1 MNILRNDITMN
12 SMDMS
17 ETYTAAAS
25 IQLRTH
31 PTHSTINFSELG
43 KKLLES
49 ARNGDVEEV
58 MELISTGAPFTT
70 DWLGASPLHYAAQY
84 GHVETVQCLLNA
96 GIAKDARTKIERT
109 ALHVAA
115 QEGHIDTVN
124 ALVSFGADVDAK
136 DMLRM
141 TPLHWAVQRG
151 HRAVMELLLENGA
164 DVSIVNKFDKSP
176 IDVAYGSGYHDFVP
190 YLQVGFLLLF
200 TFGDKSNNVC
210 IFAEFPWKS
219 KAKDES
225 S

>member
-1 MNILRNDITMN
+1 M
-12 SMDMS
+12 MDMS
-17 ETYTAAAS
+17 ETYQATSS

-49 ARNGDVEEV
+49 ARNGDVGDV
-58 MELISTGAPFTT
+58 LDLISTGAPFTT

-84 GHVETVQCLLNA
+84 GHVETVQTLLNA

-115 QEGHIDTVN
+115 QEGHTDSVT
-124 ALVSFGADVDAK
+124 ALVSSGADVDAK

-151 HRAVMELLLENGA
+151 HRDIMEILLNNGA
-164 DVSIVNKFDKSP
+164 DVSIVNKFEKTP
-176 IDVAYGSGYHDFVP
+176 IDIAYSCGYHDFVP
-190 YLQVGFLLLF
+190 LLQVKAFYFYIGMDGLLF
-200 TFGDKSNNVC
+200 
-210 IFAEFPWKS
+210 
-219 KAKDES
+219 
-225 S
+225 

>member
-1 MNILRNDITMN
+1 MDLYRNEIKM
-12 SMDMS
+12 SAMDMS
-17 ETYTAAAS
+17 ETYQATAS

-49 ARNGDVEEV
+49 ARNGDVDEV

-84 GHVETVQCLLNA
+84 GHVQTVTTLLNA

-115 QEGHIDTVN
+115 QEGHIDAVN

-151 HRAVMELLLENGA
+151 HRMIMEILLEHGA
-164 DVSIVNKFDKSP
+164 DVGILNKFEKSP
-176 IDVAYGSGYHDFVP
+176 MDIAYGSGYHDFVP
-190 YLQVGFLLLF
+190 YLQVRLSSRPIVFHLFLMSF
-200 TFGDKSNNVC
+200 VSHRTFVVEPSQR
-210 IFAEFPWKS
+210 
-219 KAKDES
+219 
-225 S
+225 

>member
-1 MNILRNDITMN
+1 MNQIKNEMKYN
-12 SMDMS
+12 AMDMS
-17 ETYTAAAS
+17 ETYQATAS

-49 ARNGDVEEV
+49 ARNGDVDEV

-84 GHVETVQCLLNA
+84 GHVETVQTLLNA

-115 QEGHIDTVN
+115 QEGHIDTVL
-124 ALVSFGADVDAK
+124 ALVTSGADVDAK

-151 HRAVMELLLENGA
+151 HRNVLDVLLDNGA
-164 DVSIVNKFDKSP
+164 DVSIVNKFDKTP
-176 IDVAYGSGYHDFVP
+176 IDIAYSCGFQDLVP
-190 YLQVGFLLLF
+190 FLQVVCPFLGQFHSSLIYLL
-200 TFGDKSNNVC
+200 
-210 IFAEFPWKS
+210 AEL
-219 KAKDES
+219 
-225 S
+225 